1 MLDQPMDNQ
10 PPKNWLVESILVTI
24 FCCLPFGLVG
34 LVHASQV
41 ESRFF
46 LGDVA
51 GAERAAMEARKWT
64 MVAVWVGVA
73 VIVLYFL
80 FIGVIMS
87 FASNL
92 ATGFG
97 R

>member
-1 MLDQPMDNQ
+1 MLDQPINAN

-24 FCCLPFGLVG
+24 FCCFPFGIVG

-51 GAERAAMEARKWT
+51 GAERAAAEARKWT
-64 MVAVWVGVA
+64 MVAIWVGIS

-80 FIGVIMS
+80 FVGVIMA

-92 ATGFG
+92 VTGLG

>member
-1 MLDQPMDNQ
+1 MLDEPMRGQ

-46 LGDVA
+46 LCDIE
-51 GAERAAMEARKWT
+51 GAERAAFEARKWT
-64 MVAVWVGVA
+64 MVAMWVGIS

-87 FASNL
+87 FASSFTN
-92 ATGFG
+92 GFG